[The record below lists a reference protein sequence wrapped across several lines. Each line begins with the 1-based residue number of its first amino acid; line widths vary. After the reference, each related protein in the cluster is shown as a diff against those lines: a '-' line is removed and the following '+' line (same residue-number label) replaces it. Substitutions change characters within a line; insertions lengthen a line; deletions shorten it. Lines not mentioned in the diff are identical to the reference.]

1 MTTVETLSPWV
12 AIPVATLLF
21 IGGGMIVTG
30 ALGLLRLPEFYQRV
44 HGPAIT
50 ITLGTGCVL
59 IASMLYF
66 SALASRPVLHELLIT
81 AFVLLTAPVVSMMI
95 MRAAVYRDL
104 RAEAAARQAEAAAG
118 PQAPGP
124 ATDEPAAND

>member
-1 MTTVETLSPWV
+1 MTPADALSPWV
-12 AIPVATLLF
+12 AVPVALLLF
-21 IGGGMIVTG
+21 VGGSMVVTG
-30 ALGLLRLPEFYQRV
+30 ALGLFRLPEFYQRV

-59 IASMLYF
+59 IASMIYF

-95 MRAAVYRDL
+95 TRAAVYRDM
-104 RAEAAARQAEAAAG
+104 RAQAADKVESRQ
-118 PQAPGP
+118 
-124 ATDEPAAND
+124 D